1 MLFGFVRGLLA
12 PETTMSAFRHENE
25 KGAGLE
31 PPTRHRGGRLSPR
44 ASIIVIAV
52 LSAVSWAILVLFALV
67 VYAVL

>member
-31 PPTRHRGGRLSPR
+31 PPTRHRGGLSPR

-52 LSAVSWAILVLFALV
+52 LSAVSWAILVLLALV
-67 VYAVL
+67 LYAVP